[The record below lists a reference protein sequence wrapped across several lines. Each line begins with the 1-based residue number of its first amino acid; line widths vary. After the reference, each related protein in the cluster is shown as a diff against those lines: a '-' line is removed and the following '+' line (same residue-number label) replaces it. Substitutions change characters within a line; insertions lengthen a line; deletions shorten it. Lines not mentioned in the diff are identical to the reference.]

1 MGAAY
6 KNRQQETVEQF
17 IEVASAYPELM
28 QLGSDILLKNIDG
41 IGFDQLAERS
51 RELMLQQGIIPQDQ
65 MTQEEQQ
72 RAMEASQQP
81 PQPDP
86 NMVIAEAEML
96 KGQADLMAQQNK
108 QIELE
113 LKATEIQSKAQGQT
127 DKLNSETELNLA
139 KIMQENERLRQSQE
153 KIQGD
158 FALKMTELEQKFS
171 QDLNA
176 QLAANTL
183 TYDPETGTF
192 SGNVSN

>member
-72 RAMEASQQP
+72 RAMEAAQQP

-113 LKATEIQSKAQGQT
+113 LKAAEIQSKAQGQT

-153 KIQGD
+153 KMQGD
-158 FALKMTELEQKFS
+158 FALKMTELEQK
-171 QDLNA
+171 LGG
-176 QLAANTL
+176 QLDGEVMQNIKVFDPNTG
-183 TYDPETGTF
+183 EF
-192 SGNVSN
+192 I